1 MAIVL
6 TAAISVPNVQR
17 AVLLRPPQLFDNS
30 SMMTFEV
37 RSAAGGGRT
46 RIFEVWARNSVDGKC
61 DVLGVNPTPV
71 SFDDDVRVVK
81 GSLAS
86 ATSADQIEAAYR
98 TGSTKALALKAVEQ
112 KCIDLGVVTL
122 VGTVQ

>member
-1 MAIVL
+1 
-6 TAAISVPNVQR
+6 
-17 AVLLRPPQLFDNS
+17 
-30 SMMTFEV
+30 MMTFEV

-86 ATSADQIEAAYR
+86 ATSAWP
-98 TGSTKALALKAVEQ
+98 
-112 KCIDLGVVTL
+112 
-122 VGTVQ
+122 